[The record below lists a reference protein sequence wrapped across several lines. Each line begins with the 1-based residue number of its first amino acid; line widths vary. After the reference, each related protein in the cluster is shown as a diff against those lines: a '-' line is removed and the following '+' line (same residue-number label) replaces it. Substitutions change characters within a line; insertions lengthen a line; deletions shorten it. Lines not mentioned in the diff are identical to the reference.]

1 MAAARLP
8 VVGEAIDDAVVAGF
22 VSYFAGSNNASTV
35 KGYARSVRQILG
47 EGRCDAPLPHPYL
60 LRSPSASEG
69 STD

>member
-22 VSYFAGSNNASTV
+22 VSYFAGSNKTSTV

-47 EGRCDAPLPHPYL
+47 EGTTFA
-60 LRSPSASEG
+60 LRPGARL
-69 STD
+69 DD

>member
-47 EGRCDAPLPHPYL
+47 EGRCDAPLPPML